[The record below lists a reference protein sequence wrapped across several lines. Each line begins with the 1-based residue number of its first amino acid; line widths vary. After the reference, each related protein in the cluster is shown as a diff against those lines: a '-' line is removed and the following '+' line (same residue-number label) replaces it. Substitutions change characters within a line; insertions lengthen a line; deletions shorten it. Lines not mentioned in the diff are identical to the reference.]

1 MGSWDTHFTS
11 GGVKNP
17 ALAHRVVLLD
27 HPGGWWVVAGVVR
40 LW

>member
-11 GGVKNP
+11 CRAKIPV
-17 ALAHRVVLLD
+17 LAHRVVLLD
-27 HPGGWWVVAGVVR
+27 HQGGWWVMAGVVQ